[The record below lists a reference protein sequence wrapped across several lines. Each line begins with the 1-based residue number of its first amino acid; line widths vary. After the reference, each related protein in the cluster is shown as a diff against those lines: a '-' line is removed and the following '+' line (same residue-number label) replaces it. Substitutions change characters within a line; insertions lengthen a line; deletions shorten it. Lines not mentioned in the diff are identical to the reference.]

1 MEPHAIRDDEIGIAT
16 KRSNPKR
23 KDGTRSTD
31 VTAKPDKRNRCR
43 TCTYC
48 AKDFSISH
56 LRADH
61 LCSGS
66 DVLCDKIPNEELEE
80 LQTDVQTDV
89 QKKAWTAEVI
99 KKSSITAATAPKT
112 RTLFAGDTYYK
123 VDDLLEVV
131 FKRMISIHGKFYVEF
146 FIKEKVRKKKRLTP
160 EEHKKWYRPK
170 AIRHQQKRLFDH
182 IFGDRDF
189 QMDIGEAGK
198 WMLDEDEVAFLIREW
213 YD

>member
-23 KDGTRSTD
+23 KDGTCSTD
-31 VTAKPDKRNRCR
+31 VTAKPDKQNRRR

-61 LCSGS
+61 LCPGS
-66 DVLCDKIPNEELEE
+66 DVLCNKIPNKELEE
-80 LQTDVQTDV
+80 LQTDVQ
-89 QKKAWTAEVI
+89 QKAWTAEVI

-131 FKRMISIHGKFYVEF
+131 LKRMISIHGKFYVEPY
-146 FIKEKVRKKKRLTP
+146 IKEKVRKEETP
-160 EEHKKWYRPK
+160 HTRG
-170 AIRHQQKRLFDH
+170 AQ
-182 IFGDRDF
+182 
-189 QMDIGEAGK
+189 
-198 WMLDEDEVAFLIREW
+198 EVV
-213 YD
+213 